1 MKESVTSTHFIHAL
15 GPEVVRVVEGEV
27 RDAGVVVE
35 ATQVLETLLD
45 LTPEQSSEYNLYPTL
60 APTLVPYPR
69 TLLLFF

>member
-1 MKESVTSTHFIHAL
+1 MCKSLFAMKESVTSTHFIHTL

-45 LTPEQSSEYNLYPTL
+45 LTPEQSSKFL
-60 APTLVPYPR
+60 
-69 TLLLFF
+69 